1 MKKAFVLLLALA
13 VLGGAVFAD
22 PAYTLTGSATLT
34 WGYDLDTQA
43 HGFTNAASAKLVFPL
58 GAHKDAKTGEAI
70 TGEISISE
78 FKVGIEAT
86 ETNAAALTTTKG
98 AVTAKILFPSNL
110 YLQIASAPKFEINH
124 AQQMATWVTKDF
136 ADAKKAAPAITSAGG
151 FTFGMTGDFNFALKV
166 GSTNTHTAAAAAAGT
181 DTYALTT
188 LSAPVVL
195 TAASTTYYQTVVTG
209 SVITVG
215 AAYGAGTIPAGTLV
229 FVRTAGTAAVAAP
242 ANDYLVGADV
252 GVKLGDLG
260 TLTANAIYGAFQAT
274 NPTLGL
280 GLKATLAPIDGLA
293 VVAAGDFQ
301 KIGTVSK
308 FDGMLTVDYTMADM
322 FKFGVGG
329 YYYKQLEATA
339 NYLDARVRASLL
351 AVENLTFEVG
361 VDALDLL
368 ADPAP
373 AQMSVLIGSK
383 VAYKAMLDD
392 ANYLKP
398 YVNYAYSLKSEGQ
411 YLNAGIE
418 AMFFPLTTFTLD
430 YVGGKI
436 TDNGVT
442 IVPKLGDTT
451 DKGIITFATKISY

>member
-181 DTYALTT
+181 TPKYEL
-188 LSAPVVL
+188 VVL
-195 TAASTTYYQTVVTG
+195 TADVTTATTGVTYVTDPVTDG
-209 SVITVG
+209 GETATPV
-215 AAYGAGTIPAGTLV
+215 AGTWWKKTL
-229 FVRTAGTAAVAAP
+229 TAAVAAP

-329 YYYKQLEATA
+329 YYYKQLEATP

>member
-13 VLGGAVFAD
+13 VLGGAVFAQA

-34 WGYDLDTQA
+34 WGYDLDTEA

-86 ETNAAALTTTKG
+86 ETNNAALTTTKG

-124 AQQMATWVTKDF
+124 AQQMATWVSDDFKDL
-136 ADAKKAAPAITSAGG
+136 KKAAPAITSAGG
-151 FTFGMTGDFNFALKV
+151 FTFGMTGDVSFALKV
-166 GSTNTHTAAAAAAGT
+166 GSTNTHTAAAAAAGAWVVEVVYINT
-181 DTYALTT
+181 AVTT
-188 LSAPVVL
+188 AVANVEYSIDNG
-195 TAASTTYYQTVVTG
+195 TTWTGTVA
-209 SVITVG
+209 VG
-215 AAYGAGTIPAGTLV
+215 PAWK
-229 FVRTAGTAAVAAP
+229 RTRTAAVAAP
-242 ANDYLVGADV
+242 ANDYLVGADF

-260 TLTANAIYGAFQAT
+260 NLAFNAVYGRFQAT

-280 GLKATLAPIDGLA
+280 GLKASLKPIAGLA
-293 VVAAGDFQ
+293 VVAAADFEN
-301 KIGTVSK
+301 IGTVSK
-308 FDGMLTVDYTMADM
+308 FDGMLTADYTMDKM
-322 FKFGVGG
+322 FTFGVGG
-329 YYYKQLEATA
+329 YYYKQLEATP

-351 AVENLTFEVG
+351 AVENLTFTVG

-368 ADPAP
+368 AEPAP
-373 AQMSVLIGSK
+373 AQMSVLLGAN
-383 VAYKAMLDD
+383 VAYKVALEDK
-392 ANYLKP
+392 NYVKP
-398 YVNYAYSLKSEGQ
+398 YLNYAYSLKSEGQ
-411 YLNAGIE
+411 YVKTGIE

-436 TDNGVT
+436 TTNGVT

>member
-151 FTFGMTGDFNFALKV
+151 FTFGMTGDVSFALKV
-166 GSTNTHTAAAAAAGT
+166 GSTNTHTAVAAAAGVAKSEFYSAT
-181 DTYALTT
+181 GTEVAATGVTYTT
-188 LSAPVVL
+188 LAGVPVALPL
-195 TAASTTYYQTVVTG
+195 TAGQ
-209 SVITVG
+209 
-215 AAYGAGTIPAGTLV
+215 AYIKI
-229 FVRTAGTAAVAAP
+229 TAGAAAVAAP